1 MPKIIIRQNQ
11 DRNFSKGYD
20 PIDEKIDVLDDRGNI
35 IGQVLSIQNISLS
48 KGDVEI
54 VVDITDPIIIQKM
67 KGN

>member
-11 DRNFSKGYD
+11 DRNFSRGHD
-20 PIDEKIDVLDDRGNI
+20 PIDEKIDVFDDKGNI
-35 IGQVLSIQNISLS
+35 IGQVLSIHNISLS